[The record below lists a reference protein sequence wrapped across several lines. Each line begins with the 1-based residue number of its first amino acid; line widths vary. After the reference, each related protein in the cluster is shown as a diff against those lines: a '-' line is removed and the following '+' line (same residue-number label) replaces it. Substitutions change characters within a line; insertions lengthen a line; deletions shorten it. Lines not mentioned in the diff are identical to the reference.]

1 MKKTNTL
8 ESRLAEIESRN
19 ARVENDKAW
28 ETSWTRKISILF
40 LTYMIL
46 GIYMELLGIEK
57 WYLHAL
63 VPTCGYFFSTLALPV
78 VRTMWEKIK

>member
-1 MKKTNTL
+1 MKSL

-40 LTYMIL
+40 MTYMIL
-46 GIYMELLGIEK
+46 WIYMEMLGVEN

-63 VPTCGYFFSTLALPV
+63 VPTCGYFLSTLALPV
-78 VRTMWEKIK
+78 IRNMWEKIK

>member
-1 MKKTNTL
+1 MKSSL
-8 ESRLAEIESRN
+8 ESRISAIESRN
-19 ARVENDKAW
+19 VRVATDKAW

-40 LTYMIL
+40 MTYMIL

-63 VPTCGYFFSTLALPV
+63 VPTCGYFLSTLALPII
-78 VRTMWEKIK
+78 RNMWEQIK

>member
-1 MKKTNTL
+1 MNKTI

-28 ETSWTRKISILF
+28 ETSLTRKISILVM
-40 LTYMIL
+40 TYLIL
-46 GIYMELLGIEK
+46 GIYMMFLGVEK

-63 VPTCGYFFSTLALPV
+63 VPTCGYLLSTLALPF
-78 VRTMWEKIK
+78 VRNIWEKYYL

>member
-1 MKKTNTL
+1 MHNL
-8 ESRLAEIESRN
+8 ESRITEIESRN

-28 ETSWTRKISILF
+28 EISWTRKIAILF
-40 LTYMIL
+40 MTYAIL

-63 VPTCGYFFSTLALPV
+63 VPTCGYFLSTLALPV
-78 VRTMWEKIK
+78 IRNMWEQIK

>member
-1 MKKTNTL
+1 MNKTI

-28 ETSWTRKISILF
+28 ETSLTRKFSILIM
-40 LTYMIL
+40 TYLIL
-46 GIYMELLGIEK
+46 GIYMMLLSVEN

-63 VPTCGYFFSTLALPV
+63 VPTCGYFLSTLALPV
-78 VRTMWEKIK
+78 IRNMWEQIK

>member
-1 MKKTNTL
+1 MKSL
-8 ESRLAEIESRN
+8 ESRITEIEARN

-40 LTYMIL
+40 MTYMIL
-46 GIYMELLGIEK
+46 WIYMEILWVEN

-63 VPTCGYFFSTLALPV
+63 VPTCGYFLSTLALPII
-78 VRTMWEKIK
+78 RNMWEQIK